1 MLLGE
6 AGVAFLQGDDMN
18 VTSIA
23 HAAPQVQA
31 PAGAKPAVAPNEQQ
45 RSLVRAAATV
55 NAVQAFGPD
64 NEVTYQVDRKAH
76 QVVIRVVNSK
86 TGQLINQIPAEYL
99 LRMAE
104 KVNGGQ
110 ESTANGESG
119 S

>member
-6 AGVAFLQGDDMN
+6 AGVAFLRGDDMN

-23 HAAPQVQA
+23 HAAPQAHA
-31 PAGAKPAVAPNEQQ
+31 PAGPKPAAAANEQQ
-45 RSLVRAAATV
+45 RSIIRAVATV
-55 NAVQAFGPD
+55 NAAQAFGAD

-76 QVVIRVVNSK
+76 QVVVRVVNRK

-104 KVNGGQ
+104 KVTGG
-110 ESTANGESG
+110 
-119 S
+119 